1 MHCLEFRRRLLE
13 DPYQNSKELLE
24 HEASCPEC
32 ATYSGKIRKQE
43 ASLRALLNSPAP
55 PPELAENIRRGVRLE
70 SRTDVV
76 RQVWFG
82 AAASVLLVVGVSM
95 FSLFSAHYQREHMP
109 LAQNV
114 LYHINDEARHLHE
127 PGPVST
133 QRVHAVL
140 ARFGA
145 ELGGDIGQIRFVAE
159 CVMRNR
165 TGVHLIIN
173 GQLGPVTVF
182 LMPGEQIPAVM
193 PVESDRLQGEIVPA
207 HWGALAV
214 VGEQGEPI
222 DAIATRVAHAVH
234 WPENGRALS
243 TSARRY
249 AAARR
254 FAAMSTPPAQ
264 AAGFRLGP
272 KAGPIGHTA
281 DCSLAAC
288 GEG

>member
-1 MHCLEFRRRLLE
+1 MGLWHNPDGARDLVRKTFPRAWRSPQIPQDVKLAPACFTRARRCNRHSKTGSGRSNMHCLEFRRRLLE

-82 AAASVLLVVGVSM
+82 AAASVLLVVGASM

-114 LYHINDEARHLHE
+114 LFHINDEARHLHE

-173 GQLGPVTVF
+173 GQQGPVTVF

-193 PVESDRLQGEIVPA
+193 PVASDRLQGEISSCC
-207 HWGALAV
+207 L
-214 VGEQGEPI
+214 
-222 DAIATRVAHAVH
+222 
-234 WPENGRALS
+234 
-243 TSARRY
+243 
-249 AAARR
+249 
-254 FAAMSTPPAQ
+254 
-264 AAGFRLGP
+264 
-272 KAGPIGHTA
+272 
-281 DCSLAAC
+281 
-288 GEG
+288 